1 MDRAGAM
8 LATVLW
14 LVALFALGWVL
25 ADYLPDYVF
34 AALVIAALVGVV
46 GWALLAG
53 SAGLA

>member
-1 MDRAGAM
+1 M

-25 ADYLPDYVF
+25 ADYVPVYMF

-46 GWALLAG
+46 GWALWTRR
-53 SAGLA
+53 